1 MLAPVTHFLHFTTI
15 RRERL
20 LPLPG
25 RILVHEA
32 QKVNSLDVI
41 AETRFGKEHLL
52 IDVAGALGVRA
63 EAAQNLILVKAG
75 GLVSQGDEIA
85 RRKGLIPRVV
95 RASRSGQVLLIGA
108 GQVFMEVGETSFEL
122 QAGIPGTVTRLVS
135 DRGAEITFNG
145 ALVQGVWGNGQM
157 NAGLLMP
164 MLSSPEE
171 SLDTKQLDVSLRG
184 AVLLA
189 GNCNDPTILQT
200 ADELP
205 VRGIILGS
213 MAPALVSQALQVHY
227 PIIVVDGFGQRPLNS
242 AAYKL
247 LTENAKHEVTLNAIS
262 IDWQTGVRPEIFIPL
277 PMTQEAQLPSDVET
291 FALQQTVRLRRD
303 PHAGAIGTLISLR
316 PRPTIM
322 PSGIRVSA
330 AEVRLDSGEQ
340 VLVPLAN
347 LEVLG

>member
-1 MLAPVTHFLHFTTI
+1 MLAPVTHILPFTTI

-25 RILVHEA
+25 RILVHEG
-32 QKVNSLDVI
+32 QKVNSLDVV
-41 AETRFGKEHLL
+41 AETHFGKEHLL
-52 IDVAGALGVRA
+52 TDVAGALGVRA
-63 EAAQNLILVKAG
+63 EAAQNLIRIKAG

-85 RRKGLIPRVV
+85 RRKGLVPRVV
-95 RASRSGQVLLIGA
+95 RAPRSGQALLIGA
-108 GQVFMEVGETSFEL
+108 GQVFMEVGETAFEM
-122 QAGIPGTVTRLVS
+122 QAGIPGAVTRLIP

-145 ALVQGVWGNGQM
+145 ALVQGMWGNGQM
-157 NAGLLMP
+157 NVGLMMP

-171 SLDTKQLDVSLRG
+171 TLVATQLDVSLRG

-189 GNCNDPTILQT
+189 GNCSDPAVLQL
-200 ADELP
+200 AGELP

-213 MAPALVSQALQVHY
+213 MAPAIVPQALQAHY

-247 LTENAKHEVTLNAIS
+247 LTENAKHEVTLNAMAP
-262 IDWQTGVRPEIFIPL
+262 DWQTGVRPEIFIPL
-277 PMTQEAQLPSDVET
+277 PVIQEPHLPRDEET
-291 FALQQTVRLRRD
+291 FALEQRVRLRRD

-322 PSGIRVSA
+322 PSGIRVIA
-330 AEVRLDSGEQ
+330 AEVRLESGEQ